1 MRLEE
6 SLTDVERAETLEKLD
21 LKLQAFVENLGFRAF
36 NFLDVGPTHTDQP
49 YYSGTSGKA
58 WETEY
63 AQNGFVR
70 FDPAVSKARRTNL
83 PFDWKSVREIREDAR
98 ARSKSHEVMEAARDH
113 GFTEG
118 LVVPH
123 HFVDEVG
130 RPFSCLS
137 VLFWSDCAADFYSV
151 VDLEKHNI
159 NIFLFYWMR
168 RKHNLIVHQ
177 RMNENVGNTLKPNM
191 SVLGRRILS
200 DRERDVLSWAAR
212 GKTTRDTSEI
222 LKISTETVDTHLMN
236 ARRKLGATNK
246 SHAIALAIVNG
257 HIDV

>member
-6 SLTDVERAETLEKLD
+6 TLSSIERAECLEELD
-21 LKLQAFVENLGFRAF
+21 LKLQAFIEGLGFRAF
-36 NFLDVGPTHTDQP
+36 NFLDVGPTHTDRP
-49 YYSGTSGKA
+49 YYSGTSGKL

-83 PFDWKSVREIREDAR
+83 PFDWKSVRQIREDAR
-98 ARSKSHEVMEAARDH
+98 ARSKAHEVMDAARDH

-123 HFVDEVG
+123 HFMDDIG
-130 RPFSCLS
+130 RPYSCLS
-137 VLFWSDCAADFYSV
+137 VLFWSDCPDDFYHV
-151 VDLEKHNI
+151 VDSEKYNI
-159 NIFLFYWMR
+159 NMILFYWMQ
-168 RKHNLIVHQ
+168 RKHDLIVQ
-177 RMNENVGNTLKPNM
+177 QKTNENMGDALKPNM
-191 SVLGRRILS
+191 SVLGQRILS

-212 GKTTRDTSEI
+212 GKTSRDTSEI
-222 LKISTETVDTHLMN
+222 LKISNETVDSHLMN

-246 SHAIALAIVNG
+246 SHAIALAIVNR